1 MKDKKN
7 KKPRDV
13 SYSQSYKIIQ
23 QHGLETVKALWIEHG
38 MYDTARMLD
47 TTPWII
53 RHCAKKHNFKR
64 PAEKVPHLVKAVKAG
79 RADASTYKHL
89 DWSNVE
95 LTNNN
100 INKNNE
106 DTNHE

>member
-1 MKDKKN
+1 MSKQAKKT
-7 KKPRDV
+7 RDV

-23 QHGLETVKALWIEHG
+23 KFGLEKVRNLWVEHG
-38 MYDTARMLD
+38 MYDTARLLD

-64 PAEKVPHLVKAVKAG
+64 PAEKVPHLVKAVKTG
-79 RADASTYKHL
+79 RAEASTYKHL

-95 LTNNN
+95 
-100 INKNNE
+100 IPNKNNNNKE
-106 DTNHE
+106 EESNGL

>member
-13 SYSQSYKIIQ
+13 SYSQGYKIIQ

-53 RHCAKKHNFKR
+53 RHLAKKYNWQR
-64 PAEKVPHLVKAVKAG
+64 PAEKVPHIVKAVKAG
-79 RADASTYKHL
+79 RADAKSYRQL
-89 DWSNVE
+89 DWSEVD
-95 LTNNN
+95 LSNNN
-100 INKNNE
+100 NKNNGDKNE
-106 DTNHE
+106 

>member
-1 MKDKKN
+1 MKVKKN

-13 SYSQSYKIIQ
+13 SYSQGYKIIQ

-53 RHCAKKHNFKR
+53 RHCAKKYNWQR
-64 PAEKVPHLVKAVKAG
+64 PASECPHLVKAVKAG
-79 RADASTYKHL
+79 RADAKSYRQL
-89 DWSNVE
+89 DWSEVD
-95 LTNNN
+95 LSNNN
-100 INKNNE
+100 NKNNGDKNE
-106 DTNHE
+106 